1 MQMDDIAYCDLKDE
15 GNVVWISKE
24 GLEAMRV
31 MQMSLQ
37 YLLSVQKKIGDKV
50 QTVSGYLQAQR
61 QHLAKVEQVHMEQ
74 KLKMQR
80 YKNAEHKLNEQAIHY
95 EIMLNKL
102 TQDQLNEKLEK
113 AS

>member
-1 MQMDDIAYCDLKDE
+1 
-15 GNVVWISKE
+15 
-24 GLEAMRV
+24 
-31 MQMSLQ
+31 
-37 YLLSVQKKIGDKV
+37 
-50 QTVSGYLQAQR
+50 
-61 QHLAKVEQVHMEQ
+61 MEQ

-80 YKNAEHKLNEQAIHY
+80 YNKADHKLNEQAIHY